1 MKDQDLLM
9 ELLHEISD
17 SFPSLAQ
24 VIIAERDAYL
34 AYSLLQAKDIA
45 AKNLGK
51 AYCAIYR

>member
-24 VIIAERDAYL
+24 VIIAERDVYL
-34 AYSLLQAKDIA
+34 AHSLLQAKDIA
-45 AKNLGK
+45 ARNLGK
-51 AYCAIYR
+51 TYCSI